1 MSMKIARLL
10 VMAAAFCAAG
20 LAQTFGDISGIVT
33 DSSDAVIAGANI
45 TVANSQTNVTR
56 TAVTNTD
63 GNYNIPS
70 LQPGV
75 YDVKVEKDGF
85 RSEVR
90 SAIELQVQQSARID
104 FRLNPGS
111 VAETVEVTA
120 GTPLLD
126 TENATVG
133 TVIENKRIVDL
144 PLNGRS
150 FVSLV
155 GLSPNVTTGQSS
167 NTGYRTGRGGTDR
180 ETVSLSVAGMRQEY
194 TYYTLD
200 GMPNQDVDWNTYAFL
215 PSIDALEEFKVQTG
229 VYSAEFGRETAQVN
243 VSTKSGTNG
252 YHGTVFEF
260 LRNNDLDARPFAF
273 TSHVPASAPFKWNQ
287 YGFTLGGPIS
297 IPKLFS
303 GKDRL
308 FFMSNYEGFKLRNQ
322 SQNVYST
329 APNAMRGGDFS
340 QLLPTTVIKDPTTGQ
355 PFPGNIIPASRLN
368 SIAVG
373 LLQYYPSPNVAGTGT
388 SNNYLALDNN
398 STNKD
403 QFTQRIDFVES
414 AKSTWAG
421 RYSFQNESVLSPAL
435 FENGTNVGVN
445 VKQGMI
451 SNTRIFTPT
460 LVNDFRFSYMGYD
473 DLSLTE
479 LAYKKNVNQELGIPL
494 LGDVPPIAYGTI
506 NVTITGFSPFGDN
519 INSPYAAND
528 HLFQWSDG
536 VTWTHGTHTV
546 KFGGDIRR
554 DRYNALGGQVIRG
567 NYVVQNQATGYGFS
581 DYMLGY
587 LQQYSAGAT
596 LGIAQ
601 LRSTSQDYY
610 VTDSWKVRPN
620 VTIEAGLRYEY
631 KSPWDSRGDS
641 YANVVVPFSGTVNN
655 LAITNIDPSLHPYL
669 ARDCAAYGQ
678 NSFYPPESF
687 VRFAPGI
694 QTKCVSGL
702 GTTIQKGDPHD
713 FAPRLGISW
722 SPSPAWVIRAGAGF
736 FYAQDEA
743 NTYFDTALNTAG
755 KASSIANLATHNL
768 TFNNP
773 FGPGTNTCGLPSPP
787 YACISAPVVLGN
799 EVNRRTPYIVTYEM
813 NIQRQLTKS
822 MTLEVGYLGSEG
834 HRLERALAYNDSYPS
849 PTGTVASR
857 TPFPEYR
864 LIQMT
869 AGVSNSDYNSGSIKL
884 TRRLANGLSLLAGYT
899 FAKSIDDG
907 SGIRPATGGVLNGGG
922 ESTQPQGGVCYTCDR
937 SLSDF
942 DTRHRVVASILY
954 ELPVGKGKPFLNHGV
969 ASYILGG
976 WQLNSIISA
985 SSGFPIEILDGVNQ
999 TNTTLSNNRP
1009 DAVPGANPVLA
1020 HPSTSEWFNIQA
1032 FELQPFGSH
1041 YGNVGRNTIIGPGVM
1056 AWDFSTLKNFSF
1068 TEKTYLQFRFECFNC
1083 ANHPNFGDPLNSLTA
1098 NRTTASGLPIPGT
1111 GTFGEITSTR
1121 PGIDM
1126 REMQLSL
1133 KVVF

>member
-1 MSMKIARLL
+1 MSMKIARPL
-10 VMAAAFCAAG
+10 VLAVAFCAVG

-33 DSSDAVIAGANI
+33 DSSDAVVAGADV
-45 TVANSQTNVTR
+45 TVTNTETNVTR
-56 TAVTNTD
+56 TAVSNSD
-63 GNYNIPS
+63 GNYSVPS
-70 LQPGV
+70 LQPGL
-75 YDVKVEKDGF
+75 YAIKAEKQGF
-85 RSEVR
+85 RGEVR
-90 SAIELQVQQSARID
+90 SGIELQVQQSARID
-104 FRLNPGS
+104 FKLNPGS

-120 GTPLLD
+120 GAPLLD
-126 TENATVG
+126 TENTTVG

-155 GLSPNVTTGQSS
+155 ALSPNVTTGQSS

-180 ETVSLSVAGMRQEY
+180 GTVSLSVAGMRQEY

-200 GMPNQDVDWNTYAFL
+200 GMPNQDIDWNTYAFL

-229 VYSAEFGRETAQVN
+229 VYPADFGRETAQVN
-243 VSTKSGTNG
+243 VSTKSGTNS

-260 LRNNDLDARPFAF
+260 LRNNSLDARPFAF
-273 TSHVPASAPFKWNQ
+273 TNHVPASAPFKWNQ

-297 IPKLFS
+297 IPKLFN
-303 GKDRL
+303 GRDRL

-322 SQNVYST
+322 SQTVYST
-329 APNAMRGGDFS
+329 APDAMRRGDFS

-355 PFPGNIIPASRLN
+355 PFPGNIIPASKFN

-373 LLQYYPSPNVAGTGT
+373 LLQYYPSPNIPGGKA

-398 STNKD
+398 RTDKD

-414 AKSTWAG
+414 SKSTWSG
-421 RYSFQNESVLSPAL
+421 RYSFQNETALSPAL
-435 FENGTNVGVN
+435 YLNGTNVNVN
-445 VKQGMI
+445 VKQAMI

-479 LAYKKNVNQELGIPL
+479 LAYKKDVNKELGIPVL
-494 LGDVPPIAYGTI
+494 APAPPIAYGVV

-519 INSPYAAND
+519 INSPYAANNRI
-528 HLFQWSDG
+528 FQWSDG
-536 VTWTHGTHTV
+536 VTWTHGAHTI

-567 NYVVQNQATGYGFS
+567 NYVVQNQATGFGFS

-587 LQQYSAGAT
+587 IQQFSSGAT

-610 VTDSWKVRPN
+610 VTDNWKIRPN

-641 YANVVVPFSGTVNN
+641 YANVVVPFSGAINN
-655 LAITNIDPSLHPYL
+655 IAISNVAPDLHPYL

-678 NSFYPPESF
+678 NSFYTPESV
-687 VRFAPGI
+687 VRFNPAI

-702 GTTIQKGDPHD
+702 GTTIQSNDPHD

-722 SPSPAWVIRAGAGF
+722 NPSPNWVIRAGAGI
-736 FYAQDEA
+736 FYAQDEV
-743 NTYFDTALNTAG
+743 NTYFDSALNTAG
-755 KASSIANLATHNL
+755 KASAVANLAIHDL
-768 TFNNP
+768 TFTNP
-773 FGPGTNTCGLPSPP
+773 FGTGANPCGLPSPP
-787 YACISAPVVLGN
+787 YACISSPVVLAN
-799 EVNRRTPYIVTYEM
+799 EVNRRTPYVVQYEM
-813 NIQRQLTKS
+813 NVQHQLTKS

-834 HRLERALAYNDSYPS
+834 HRLERALVYNDSYPS

-857 TPFPEYR
+857 SPFPEYR
-864 LIQMT
+864 LIQAT
-869 AGVSNSDYNSGSIKL
+869 AGVSSSNYNAGSVKL
-884 TRRLANGLSLLAGYT
+884 TRRLSNGLSLLAGYT

-922 ESTQPQGGVCYTCDR
+922 ASTQPQGGLCYKCEK

-942 DTRHRVVASILY
+942 DTRHRFVASVLY
-954 ELPVGKGKPFLNHGV
+954 ELPVGKGKQFLNHGI

-985 SSGFPIEILDGVNQ
+985 SSGFPVEILDGVNRA
-999 TNTTLSNNRP
+999 NTTLSNNRP
-1009 DAVPGANPVLA
+1009 DAVPGVDPVMSN
-1020 HPSTSEWFNIQA
+1020 PSTGEWFNVRA
-1032 FELQPFGSH
+1032 FQLQPFGSH
-1041 YGNVGRNTIIGPGVM
+1041 FGNVGRNTVIGPGVF
-1056 AWDFSTLKNFSF
+1056 AWDFSTLKNFAF
-1068 TEKTYLQFRFECFNC
+1068 TEKSYVQFRFECFNC
-1083 ANHPNFGDPLNSLTA
+1083 ANHPNFGDPLNSVAA
-1098 NRTTASGLPIPGT
+1098 NQVSASGIPIPGT
-1111 GTFGEITSTR
+1111 GTFGQITTTR

-1126 REMQLSL
+1126 REMQFSL